1 MKGIIVSFIFLLTI
15 AIQAHSYSIKGYV
28 YDKNN
33 NKPLVGVNIYLQE
46 LKTGTAT
53 DEKGYFVFDN
63 LKEGNYTLRFSYIG
77 HKSLTEKIFVPS
89 EILKIYLENGT
100 IDLNEVVVTGNPF
113 NSDPKELLQSSLSVA
128 NLELQIK
135 RNSNIG
141 ETLNFLPGISMRS
154 NGKATARPV
163 IRGFSNNR
171 ILILENGLR
180 MGDLSNTSSDHAVSS
195 DGAIPE
201 KIEIIRGPSSLIYG
215 SNALGGV
222 INIITEEIPDHIPD
236 GFEGNF
242 LAGNSFNNNEFNSS
256 IDIHFGADKFAA
268 HGNLTKRKAGDYT
281 DGTGRKVTNTY
292 LDFGG
297 YQFGLAYIPEFG
309 QTGFSYKNYEFSY
322 GIPMHQHHHE
332 EDISSHNE
340 EDESESIGIKMHKEE
355 IKFNMSSDL
364 EGILGKIF
372 LKGGYQN
379 YNHKEIN
386 RVTNEIGTAFGLKSY
401 VLDFSAEHTPLSKY
415 SEGLIGLWY
424 QNQKYTVEGEEA
436 LTPNAD
442 YISLAFFVLE
452 QFRIRRTL
460 LQIGLRYEYNSTDI
474 PQTELSGRSISSMQ
488 KTFNTLSGSAG
499 LVFKISPYLS
509 FYSNL
514 ATAFRSPTIEELT
527 SYAIHEATGTFDIGN
542 LNLNTEKNL
551 GLDFGLR
558 YQSEQVNSELNLY
571 YNLIDDY
578 IFKMPTGQYFN
589 AAEMIFV
596 DTTGIPVFEY
606 AQTNAFIYGYEF
618 KAQIEFASHFS
629 LTLMNDYTVGKNS
642 VTKEYLPLMPPLRF
656 AIEPRYFTDSF
667 WLGGQFHLAADQN
680 KVSPFEERTPG
691 YGLINLYAG
700 TKFIVGRNVHIF
712 TIKVDNLLDRTYQEH
727 LSAVKEFIFM
737 PGREIKLS
745 YRFLF

>member
-1 MKGIIVSFIFLLTI
+1 MKELIISFMLLFTI
-15 AIQAHSYSIKGYV
+15 AIQAQSYSIKGYV
-28 YDKNN
+28 YDKKNN
-33 NKPLVGVNIYLQE
+33 EPLVGVNIYLQE
-46 LKTGTAT
+46 LKTGTST
-53 DEKGYFVFDN
+53 DEKGYFELGN

-77 HKSLTEKIFVPS
+77 HKSLTEKVYVPS
-89 EILKIYLENGT
+89 KTLMIYLEDVT

-135 RNSNIG
+135 RNTNIG
-141 ETLNFLPGISMRS
+141 ETLNFLPGISMRY

-163 IRGFSNNR
+163 VRGFSNNR

-222 INIITEEIPDHIPD
+222 INIITEEIPDYIPD

-256 IDIHFGADKFAA
+256 LDLHFGTNNFAA

-281 DGTGRKVTNTY
+281 DGTGKKVNNTY
-292 LDFGG
+292 LDFSG
-297 YQFGLAYIPEFG
+297 YQFGLSYIPEFG
-309 QTGFSYKNYEFSY
+309 QTGIGYKNYEFNY

-332 EDISSHNE
+332 EDNESHNE
-340 EDESESIGIKMHKEE
+340 EDEPESIGIEMHKEE
-355 IKFNMSSDL
+355 VKFNMLSDL
-364 EGILGKIF
+364 KGVLEKIS

-401 VLDFSAEHTPLSKY
+401 VLDISAKHTPLLNN

-436 LTPNAD
+436 FTPNAD
-442 YISLAFFVLE
+442 YMSLAFFVLE

-460 LQIGLRYEYNSTDI
+460 LQIGLRYEYNSIDI
-474 PQTELSGRSISSMQ
+474 PQTELSGRSITAMQ
-488 KTFNTLSGSAG
+488 KIFNTFSGSAG
-499 LVFKISPYLS
+499 LVLKISPYLS
-509 FYSNL
+509 FYSNF

-542 LNLNTEKNL
+542 INLDTEKNL
-551 GLDFGLR
+551 GIDFGLR
-558 YQSEQVNSELNLY
+558 YQSVQVNSELNLY
-571 YNLIDDY
+571 YNLIEDY
-578 IFKMPTGQYFN
+578 IFKMPTGQYYDPS
-589 AAEMIFV
+589 EMEFV
-596 DTTGIPVFEY
+596 NTTGIPVY
-606 AQTNAFIYGYEF
+606 AYTQTKAFVYGYEF
-618 KAQIEFASHFS
+618 KAQFEFAPHFS

-656 AIEPRYFTDSF
+656 AIEPRYSKDSY
-667 WLGGQFHLAADQN
+667 WLGCQFNLAADQN

-691 YGLINLYAG
+691 YGLINFYAG
-700 TKFIVGRNVHIF
+700 TKLIIGKYILIF
-712 TIKVDNLLDRTYQEH
+712 TLKVDNIFDTAYKEH
-727 LSAVKEFIFM
+727 LSAVKEFILM
-737 PGREIKLS
+737 PGREIKLN